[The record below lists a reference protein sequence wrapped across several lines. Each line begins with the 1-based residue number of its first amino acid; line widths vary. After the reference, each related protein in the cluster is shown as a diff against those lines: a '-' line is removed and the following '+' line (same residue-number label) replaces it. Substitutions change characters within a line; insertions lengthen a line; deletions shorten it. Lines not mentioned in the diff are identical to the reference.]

1 MKYRIYIYSVFLI
14 IASVNLAYS
23 QKEELKQQLIKLNQ
37 IVKIA
42 NEKHLN
48 ESESR
53 TLIDAAIKGLIQK
66 LDPHSYYFTP
76 EEVNLIE
83 KRRSGVFYGLGI
95 NYTIINDTVT
105 ILSVLKAGPAYKH
118 GIRTGDKIISI
129 NEKQITYQKPEDV
142 ESLLN
147 YEKEVLLNLGILKF
161 NKSALNKLK
170 VKTQKLPSFSVDAS
184 FMVEGTDIGYI
195 SINRFMNTTHSE
207 ITDSL
212 LELSNKGM
220 KRVIIDLR
228 GNPGGILDEAYMTID
243 EFIPEGNVI
252 LMTRG
257 RDPSYNETY
266 NSSGGG
272 KFEHLPLVLLVDKE
286 TASAPEIFAGA
297 IQDLD
302 RGLIIGE
309 TTFGKG
315 LVQRPYQFYDG
326 SELWLT
332 VAQYY
337 TPSGRSIQKPYN
349 NNPNYGTLQDRIVMK
364 DGLNLSHTVEV
375 LPEYGNGEDHS
386 FKTRTGRQVV
396 GLGGVT
402 PDYIINED
410 TLSNYSKLII
420 QQKLV
425 QKYSVDFFRKNELSL
440 NKLYSDDFRTFLND
454 FNIEDETYCE
464 FVNMANAN
472 SISCSLKE
480 LSSDEAYLKLLIK
493 SRIAF
498 MIWDE
503 NKMKQV
509 LVDGSKYIQKA
520 IELMPVAE
528 QILHKK

>member
-1 MKYRIYIYSVFLI
+1 
-14 IASVNLAYS
+14 
-23 QKEELKQQLIKLNQ
+23 
-37 IVKIA
+37 
-42 NEKHLN
+42 
-48 ESESR
+48 
-53 TLIDAAIKGLIQK
+53 
-66 LDPHSYYFTP
+66 
-76 EEVNLIE
+76 
-83 KRRSGVFYGLGI
+83 
-95 NYTIINDTVT
+95 
-105 ILSVLKAGPAYKH
+105 
-118 GIRTGDKIISI
+118 
-129 NEKQITYQKPEDV
+129 
-142 ESLLN
+142 
-147 YEKEVLLNLGILKF
+147 
-161 NKSALNKLK
+161 
-170 VKTQKLPSFSVDAS
+170 
-184 FMVEGTDIGYI
+184 
-195 SINRFMNTTHSE
+195 
-207 ITDSL
+207 
-212 LELSNKGM
+212 
-220 KRVIIDLR
+220 
-228 GNPGGILDEAYMTID
+228 
-243 EFIPEGNVI
+243 
-252 LMTRG
+252 
-257 RDPSYNETY
+257 
-266 NSSGGG
+266 
-272 KFEHLPLVLLVDKE
+272 
-286 TASAPEIFAGA
+286 
-297 IQDLD
+297 
-302 RGLIIGE
+302 
-309 TTFGKG
+309 
-315 LVQRPYQFYDG
+315 
-326 SELWLT
+326 
-332 VAQYY
+332 
-337 TPSGRSIQKPYN
+337 
-349 NNPNYGTLQDRIVMK
+349 MK